1 MCDNGRVSGIGCF
14 SGKWSYSVRVCVIVG
29 VSHCCSEAQDVL
41 CAGCM
46 TDTQHDAHM
55 FSVPIPILLPSSLP
69 VCAAVVLNPYTEK
82 GKGKAG

>member
-1 MCDNGRVSGIGCF
+1 M
-14 SGKWSYSVRVCVIVG
+14 RVCGSVG
-29 VSHCCSEAQDVL
+29 VSHCYNEAQDVL
-41 CAGCM
+41 YAGWM